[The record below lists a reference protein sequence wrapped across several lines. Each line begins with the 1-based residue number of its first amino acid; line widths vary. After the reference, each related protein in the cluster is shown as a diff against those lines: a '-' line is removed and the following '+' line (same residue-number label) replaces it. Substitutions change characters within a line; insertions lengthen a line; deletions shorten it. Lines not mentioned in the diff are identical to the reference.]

1 MDIHTATEQ
10 AYKNGYSDGA
20 EKNYRLTATEANL
33 IANIKDKKFIL
44 ENKIYEEIYK
54 AALSGRFYT
63 TVFMILPNEVDSL
76 VGTLINDGYKVE
88 GSKEY
93 YYEDRWFKDGPYVDL
108 KISWEN

>member
-33 IANIKDKKFIL
+33 IANTRNKKFIL
-44 ENKIYEEIYK
+44 ENKVYADIYK
-54 AALSGRFYT
+54 SVLSGKFYT
-63 TVFMILPNEVDSL
+63 NIFMILSSEVDNL
-76 VGTLINDGYKVE
+76 VGMLIKDGYKVE

-93 YYEDRWFKDGPYVDL
+93 YYEDRGYVDL
-108 KISWEN
+108 RISWED